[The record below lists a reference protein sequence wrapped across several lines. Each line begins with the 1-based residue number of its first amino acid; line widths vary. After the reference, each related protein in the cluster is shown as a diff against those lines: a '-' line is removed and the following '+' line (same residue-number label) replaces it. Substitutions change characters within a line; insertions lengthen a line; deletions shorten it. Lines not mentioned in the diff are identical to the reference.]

1 MSTKHRLLALLTCCA
16 LALSTGAYAQKVNLQ
31 LSGVTVGDAIST
43 LNRTENYS
51 VIVNSDEVNLSRRVN
66 VSAKDATI
74 DEVLRQIFAGQNVA
88 WAIDGRR
95 ITVTGKPQE
104 RAASQ
109 ARPALFRG
117 QVVDGNGEPL
127 PGASVV
133 IKGTSKGVS
142 ADVSGN
148 FDLLAKDF
156 PLTVVVGFI
165 GMADKEIHLTGNE
178 RQPYVIV
185 LNEQTVLDE
194 VVVVGYGTQKRVNVT
209 GAVSVID
216 GKDLQQR
223 PVTNAVGA
231 LQGADPSLLITT
243 SSGTIESKNYNVSIR
258 GTLSLNSGEP
268 LILVDGVEGS
278 LTQLNPND
286 IASISVLKD
295 ASATAIYGTKGSAG
309 VILITTKSGEEGK
322 LRINYNGRYSISD
335 NTTRTDFMTSS
346 YDYVTLCNEF
356 YTYLKGYGAWT
367 YSDDQIEM
375 LKERRYDVTED
386 PSRPWVIPDVTET
399 YKYVYL
405 GNYDWYGH
413 LFNRTRPETEHN
425 ISVSGGNDKVNYYAS
440 GRYLYREGFL
450 GGVAQDT
457 YNGFS
462 FRSKVDVK
470 VTPWLVYSNNLNF
483 ERTQYS
489 YGGYW
494 EIDGTEGLNSTGV
507 LYNLI
512 QNVGPNYVPFNPD
525 GTVNIQPGFMAD
537 ATSPLFSGRGGPY
550 IVDTNDNNRTNNY
563 INMTNRFTAKLFPGM
578 ELVGD
583 YSYRRRD
590 KLSAYRSLPTP
601 NSYDNANKRM
611 YKGSDALVPQGQF
624 YNGSVYDFYEDQRY
638 YYDEHII
645 NAYAKTLQRLEGHD
659 APLCLIQG
667 YWLCRAM
674 VAVKSILSGTR

>member
-1 MSTKHRLLALLTCCA
+1 M
-16 LALSTGAYAQKVNLQ
+16 
-31 LSGVTVGDAIST
+31 
-43 LNRTENYS
+43 
-51 VIVNSDEVNLSRRVN
+51 
-66 VSAKDATI
+66 
-74 DEVLRQIFAGQNVA
+74 
-88 WAIDGRR
+88 
-95 ITVTGKPQE
+95 
-104 RAASQ
+104 
-109 ARPALFRG
+109 
-117 QVVDGNGEPL
+117 
-127 PGASVV
+127 
-133 IKGTSKGVS
+133 
-142 ADVSGN
+142 
-148 FDLLAKDF
+148 
-156 PLTVVVGFI
+156 
-165 GMADKEIHLTGNE
+165 
-178 RQPYVIV
+178 
-185 LNEQTVLDE
+185 
-194 VVVVGYGTQKRVNVT
+194 VGYGTQKRVNVT

-367 YSDDQIEM
+367 YSDDQMEM

-494 EIDGTEGLNSTGV
+494 EIDGTEGLNSTGELRPV
-507 LYNLI
+507 QPGRHGQYPAGLHGRCDLPALLRPRRSLYRGYQRQQPYEQLHQHDQPLHGQVVPGNGTGRRLLLPPPR
-512 QNVGPNYVPFNPD
+512 QTVRVPFASDP
-525 GTVNIQPGFMAD
+525 
-537 ATSPLFSGRGGPY
+537 
-550 IVDTNDNNRTNNY
+550 
-563 INMTNRFTAKLFPGM
+563 
-578 ELVGD
+578 EL
-583 YSYRRRD
+583 
-590 KLSAYRSLPTP
+590 L
-601 NSYDNANKRM
+601 
-611 YKGSDALVPQGQF
+611 
-624 YNGSVYDFYEDQRY
+624 
-638 YYDEHII
+638 
-645 NAYAKTLQRLEGHD
+645 
-659 APLCLIQG
+659 
-667 YWLCRAM
+667 
-674 VAVKSILSGTR
+674 